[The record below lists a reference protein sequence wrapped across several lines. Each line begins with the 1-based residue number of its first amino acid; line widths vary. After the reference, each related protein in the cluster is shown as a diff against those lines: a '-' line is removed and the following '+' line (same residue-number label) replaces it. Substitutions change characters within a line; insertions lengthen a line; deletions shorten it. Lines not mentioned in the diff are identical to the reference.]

1 MAKKRPGIYRRP
13 DRGNAI
19 YIEYTDRSGQRR
31 KQRTEAQTFAE
42 AEKLR
47 SAILAREEQAKIL
60 GTTPAGDDSF
70 ESVAERYLEYQRP
83 RLSLKAYQRAEAIVR
98 QHLCPFF
105 KGKIADL
112 RPVQIDRYIAAR
124 SLEVSAHSVHKEFH
138 VLKKMFRLAVK
149 WEVVPVSPAMDI
161 SSPKTPEGRVRYLQP
176 PELKLLLDNCPAWL
190 KPIVLLAVAT
200 GMRRGEI
207 LSLRYMDVSREQSRA
222 YLPKTKSGQPR
233 GVPLNELAQM
243 ALDAVW
249 NVNAKQTDR
258 IFAGATADKLSM
270 AFRRAA
276 SKAKI
281 EDFRFHDLR
290 HTAASWLAMSGADI
304 RAIADILGHA
314 DIRMTRKYAHLS
326 PKHVQDAVEK
336 LDAVFMPEVV
346 KDEPKLLTVGED
358 AENVKS
364 KQEG

>member
-1 MAKKRPGIYRRP
+1 MAKKRPGIYRRR

-19 YIEYTDRSGQRR
+19 YIEYTDRYGVRR
-31 KQRTEAQTFAE
+31 KQKTEAQTFAE

-47 SAILAREEQAKIL
+47 AAILAREEQAKIL
-60 GTTPAGDDSF
+60 GTAPAGDDSF

-98 QHLCPFF
+98 LHLCPFF
-105 KGKIADL
+105 TGKVADI

-124 SLEVSAHSVHKEFH
+124 SDEVSAHSVHKEFN
-138 VLKKMFRLAVK
+138 VLKKMLRLAVK
-149 WEVVPVSPAMDI
+149 WEIIPISPAMDI
-161 SSPKTPEGRVRYLQP
+161 TAPKTPDGRVRYLQP
-176 PELKLLLDNCPAWL
+176 PELKLLLDNCPKWL
-190 KPIVLLAVAT
+190 KPIVLFAVAT

-207 LSLRYMDVSREQSRA
+207 LNLRYMDINRGSAFIQKG
-222 YLPKTKSGQPR
+222 KTGQR

-243 ALDAVW
+243 ALDEVW
-249 NVNAKQTDR
+249 NKAAKQTDR
-258 IFAGATADKLSM
+258 IFAGVTADQLSI

-276 SKAKI
+276 AKAKI

-326 PKHVQDAVEK
+326 PKHVQEAAEK
-336 LDAVFMPEVV
+336 LDAVFMKEVIV
-346 KDEPKLLTVGED
+346 DEPKLLTEGD
-358 AENVKS
+358 ENGNKT
-364 KQEG
+364 QPG